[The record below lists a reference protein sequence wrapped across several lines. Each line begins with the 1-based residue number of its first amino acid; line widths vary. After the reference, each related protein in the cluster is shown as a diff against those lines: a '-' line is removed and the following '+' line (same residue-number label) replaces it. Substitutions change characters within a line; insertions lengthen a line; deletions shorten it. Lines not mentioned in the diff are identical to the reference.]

1 MAKLTGLGRGLSSL
15 IPKRIPDN
23 IISEKNKDF
32 LLAEDSSK
40 IFQIPVDAIEVNPMQ
55 PRKTFGHEDLEEL
68 IESIKVYGI
77 IQPIIATKV
86 EGGYQLIAG
95 ERRLRAARIIGLETV
110 PAIVRQAE
118 EQEKLELAIIENVQR
133 KSLNPIE
140 KAVAYQRLMDEFN
153 LTQEQV
159 AQKLGVSR
167 SAVANTVRLL
177 GLTEEAQK
185 AIAEERLSEGHAKV
199 LVSLENE
206 KEQNN
211 FLQKILL
218 HGYTVRDTEQR
229 IGKSGLKRKQRIPN
243 QDPLLAEKED
253 MLRSQLNTK
262 VKIIKRGELGQI
274 VIEFYSEEELSNI
287 IEQIIK

>member
-15 IPKRIPDN
+15 IPKRIPEN
-23 IISEKNKDF
+23 IISEKNKEF

-77 IQPIIATKV
+77 IQPIIVTKV

-185 AIAEERLSEGHAKV
+185 AIAEERISEGHAKI

-229 IGKSGLKRKQRIPN
+229 IGKSGLKRKQRIPS

-262 VKIIKRGELGQI
+262 VKIIKRGEQGQI
-274 VIEFYSEEELSNI
+274 VIEFYSEEELGNI